1 MHCNKTDGYWQQC
14 PICCRYFLV
23 MQYALA
29 HRERTTVR
37 ATESAGR
44 ENDGPS
50 KSQGV
55 KMQEM
60 KMHGLKL
67 LDTKID
73 GMKQLLTRSEVTGC

>member
-1 MHCNKTDGYWQQC
+1 
-14 PICCRYFLV
+14 

-29 HRERTTVR
+29 HRERTTVG

-44 ENDGPS
+44 KNDGPS
-50 KSQGV
+50 KLQGV